1 MNATINLL
9 IIASS
14 VIFVACSA
22 QKKLAGQVSGEWVIE
37 YYENKKP
44 DESSAT
50 MTNIGSIT
58 FHKDGSGSK
67 SISYS
72 IMGSD
77 YVDSKS
83 FQWNNTD
90 NTVTITGHD
99 ESMISKSWIVLK
111 SSSKSQ
117 DWRSTDSQG
126 NVQIMKL
133 RKK

>member
-44 DESSAT
+44 DENSAT

>member
-77 YVDSKS
+77 YVDSKN
-83 FQWNNTD
+83 FQWNNTE
-90 NTVTITGHD
+90 NTITITGDD
-99 ESMISKSWIVLK
+99 ESMVAKSWIVLK